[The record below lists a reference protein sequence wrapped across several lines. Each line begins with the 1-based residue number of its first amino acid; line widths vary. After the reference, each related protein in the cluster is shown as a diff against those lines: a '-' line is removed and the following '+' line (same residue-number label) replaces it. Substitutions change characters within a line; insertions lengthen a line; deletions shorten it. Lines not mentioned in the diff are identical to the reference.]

1 MSVHE
6 VPLPQAIGLV
16 SPRAFGIF
24 SVVAVCLYALY
35 RWLLPKPI
43 PGIPYNPKATTM
55 LFGDAPD
62 MVREVSVTGELR
74 VWCAKQVKK
83 LNSPIVQVFIVPF
96 SKPWVLVAD
105 FREARDILTRRKEFD
120 KSSFLIDG
128 MAPMGDF
135 HGIYKTGEAFKANRQ
150 LIQDLMTSTFL
161 NNLVGPAAH
170 AKGLELIKLFETKM
184 KLANDRPFSVKS
196 DFEYASLDVMLSFAF
211 SNNWVKT
218 AIGPQLELLSRMDP
232 SEIPDASPDEPLTL
246 PKAPVDDFLMS
257 IYEAPEVV
265 EKLIN
270 APAPKVTLWWWK
282 KQAWYKKIFDVKDRV
297 MREQVAIAVENYRGG
312 KVESGIEHMLMREE
326 ARAEKQGRLPNFQ
339 SNVLVDE
346 LFGDIIGGHHTT
358 SGAMM
363 WLVKYLTDHPAVQ
376 AKLRAKLHEALPTA
390 LEENRLPT
398 FEELRWAKVPYLE
411 AIIEEMFRLNAV
423 TVTREALCDTQILG
437 HHIPKGTQV
446 FLVSNGPGFLSP
458 SMPIDDS
465 LRSETSRA
473 AKIRATWDE
482 TQDLTIFNPERWLVY
497 KTDENGVETV
507 EFDGAAGPQLVFG
520 LGPRACWGRR
530 LAYLEMKTIISMLVW
545 HFELLETPPAVSS
558 YAGLEGIAR
567 VPQMCFIRPKK
578 L

>member
-1 MSVHE
+1 
-6 VPLPQAIGLV
+6 
-16 SPRAFGIF
+16 
-24 SVVAVCLYALY
+24 
-35 RWLLPKPI
+35 
-43 PGIPYNPKATTM
+43 
-55 LFGDAPD
+55 
-62 MVREVSVTGELR
+62 
-74 VWCAKQVKK
+74 
-83 LNSPIVQVFIVPF
+83 
-96 SKPWVLVAD
+96 
-105 FREARDILTRRKEFD
+105 
-120 KSSFLIDG
+120 
-128 MAPMGDF
+128 
-135 HGIYKTGEAFKANRQ
+135 
-150 LIQDLMTSTFL
+150 
-161 NNLVGPAAH
+161 
-170 AKGLELIKLFETKM
+170 
-184 KLANDRPFSVKS
+184 
-196 DFEYASLDVMLSFAF
+196 
-211 SNNWVKT
+211 
-218 AIGPQLELLSRMDP
+218 
-232 SEIPDASPDEPLTL
+232 
-246 PKAPVDDFLMS
+246 
-257 IYEAPEVV
+257 
-265 EKLIN
+265 
-270 APAPKVTLWWWK
+270 
-282 KQAWYKKIFDVKDRV
+282 
-297 MREQVAIAVENYRGG
+297 
-312 KVESGIEHMLMREE
+312 
-326 ARAEKQGRLPNFQ
+326 
-339 SNVLVDE
+339 
-346 LFGDIIGGHHTT
+346 
-358 SGAMM
+358 MM